1 MGIGL
6 DIKEVLQDVGVK
18 YNILGGTSGEYL
30 IYESNAQVTKPFIR
44 EFFLEVWLSYDTT
57 VKAGDVL
64 QFVETSNSYLTMH
77 HSPDIVENEII
88 KYDSVLYKCNVSGEL
103 LRPSGEGSW
112 GTDYNKSI
120 TWETVRSSCYGLQVE
135 NLYGGGLEEKGELGE
150 LDIEK
155 HTGYF
160 PTSYGF
166 QVNDRYQPRSG
177 EYYRVENVIKYRFP
191 AVDIVVLGE
200 DTR

>member
-18 YNILGGTSGEYL
+18 YNVIGGASSEYL

-44 EFFLEVWLSYDTT
+44 EFFLEVWFSYDTT
-57 VKAGDVL
+57 VNAGDVV
-64 QFVETSNSYLTMH
+64 QFVETSESFLVMH
-77 HSPDIVENEII
+77 HSPDIVEDEII

-103 LRPSGEGSW
+103 LRPSGESGWDS
-112 GTDYNKSI
+112 DYNKS
-120 TWETVRSSCYGLQVE
+120 TSWEVIRSACYGLQVE
-135 NLYGGGLEEKGELGE
+135 NLYGGGLEEEEELGE
-150 LDIEK
+150 LDVEK

-160 PTSYGF
+160 PTSYNI
-166 QVNDRYQPRSG
+166 QVNDRYQVQSG
-177 EYYRVENVIKYRFP
+177 EYYRVENVIRYRFP